1 MEIDNHIL
9 SLSMEFE
16 RQNIIINEYETNKAK
31 FAHDRAYK
39 RRNRTAKR
47 ISEPENNGAKGD
59 EEAYEGNMCIMFYIL
74 NSCHFD
80 FHNSNSILVKLKLD
94 KL

>member
-59 EEAYEGNMCIMFYIL
+59 EEAYEGNMCIMFYITL
-74 NSCHFD
+74 A
-80 FHNSNSILVKLKLD
+80 ILIFKVHKLKLD

>member
-59 EEAYEGNMCIMFYIL
+59 EEAYEGNMCIMFYITQGPRWWGARGAVAPQ
-74 NSCHFD
+74 HFGR
-80 FHNSNSILVKLKLD
+80 
-94 KL
+94 